1 MQFTLCGIPC
11 TISYFFV
18 CSVAIFAAI
27 DRTQL
32 YIPTLLSMLAH
43 EAAHILALVSFR
55 CKIEKVQLLIGAIG
69 VKYSDIT
76 LTRLKKL
83 TAIIVGPLCNFLLA
97 IIAFYVGSYKY
108 FGINL
113 VLCVYNLLPVSGL
126 DGGSIVKTLLCGVVS
141 FKCLENILIVL
152 TATTVLVIIC
162 ISVTC
167 GGLAVNYSILLFCI
181 YLLTPIIIKKL
192 LKDKAV

>member
-1 MQFTLCGIPC
+1 MRFTLCGIPC

-18 CSVAIFAAI
+18 CSVAIFVAI
-27 DRTQL
+27 DKTQM
-32 YIPTLLSMLAH
+32 YIPTLLSMTLH
-43 EAAHILALVSFR
+43 EAAHILALVSFG
-55 CKIEKVQLLIGAIG
+55 CKIEEVQLLIGAIG

-76 LTRLKKL
+76 LTRLKKIA
-83 TAIIVGPLCNFLLA
+83 AIIVGPLCNFLLA
-97 IIAFYVGSYKY
+97 IIAFFIGSYTY

-141 FKCLENILIVL
+141 SKCLENILAVL
-152 TATTVLVIIC
+152 TVVTVLVIL
-162 ISVTC
+162 SLFVSYS
-167 GGLAVNYSILLFCI
+167 GLSVNYSILLFCI